1 LHPTADHAGVERY
14 GWPLALGSV
23 AAGEAEAVSPPSA
36 RNALVCCCSS
46 CKQTFFE
53 DSHLMIFLLGGPPRV
68 GKSII
73 SSEIRQRHVV
83 SVVSTDTLGAVLEN
97 VLSPEAVPD
106 LFVFGK
112 FNEIPMAERV
122 KLILKDPAGLID
134 YARKESH
141 VIWKAVEAFSRRE
154 TDEGRD
160 VLIEGVAVLPELVS
174 QLDDIPHRV
183 VFIGNQGENHKEN
196 IKKSAEENERDWMR
210 EVGDQYIGAF
220 AMFVKRM
227 SAYIEQEAKK
237 YGFEYIEMDKKPFG
251 DVTEEVMKSLGL
263 K

>member
-1 LHPTADHAGVERY
+1 
-14 GWPLALGSV
+14 
-23 AAGEAEAVSPPSA
+23 
-36 RNALVCCCSS
+36 
-46 CKQTFFE
+46 
-53 DSHLMIFLLGGPPRV
+53 MIFLLGGPPRV

-73 SSEIRQRHVV
+73 SSEIRQRLVV

-97 VLSPEAVPD
+97 VLSPEAAPD
-106 LFVFGK
+106 LFVFSK

-154 TDEGRD
+154 TEEGRD

-196 IKKSAEENERDWMR
+196 IKKSAEANERDWMR
-210 EVGDQYIGAF
+210 EVSDQYIGAF
-220 AMFVKRM
+220 ALFVKRM

-263 K
+263 SAR